1 MNILNFLSNKQ
12 NHFNKEEQIKL
23 IKDLNYQSLNPL
35 HLSLNDK
42 NESYLSFLLINLKTE
57 NNFHY
62 FLSHQLDQIKMK
74 DCDFTFTLDH
84 PYMYKINGSAVD
96 GNYDLFF
103 NFLNEYQ
110 LNSFRKNG
118 SYDLTYQDYLERI
131 DYLFS
136 KLFSSLLFI
145 DEHSVLDEK
154 IDEFYSQL
162 IQDEKYINLL
172 KKLKED
178 PDFNLDEFLSIF
190 TNNLIIKFPQ
200 VLFYYPSASLI
211 TNNGNCLG
219 YSILD
224 NKLNHIQDVW
234 YFADYDKK
242 DPNEEVVFFNLA
254 ETLPII
260 KEDYFEKNDL
270 QNVPLHI
277 LEYEVLNKSLSS
289 KDLPKLNYYLQ
300 RLTNVIKNN
309 ELFDNYGEPDAI
321 RKISEI
327 VFINQNG
334 KIIIS
339 KNEKDFLKNLN
350 GKSTQEKID
359 LLCQYLLE
367 KDCFPIYLNL
377 KHRYIDDKTI
387 FFKFHII
394 FNYQNDVHYM
404 IDCKY

>member
-1 MNILNFLSNKQ
+1 MNILNFLNNQQ
-12 NHFNKEEQIKL
+12 NHFNKDEQVKL
-23 IKDLNYQSLNPL
+23 IKDLNYQSL
-35 HLSLNDK
+35 HLSLDDK
-42 NESYLSFLLINLKTE
+42 NDPYLSFLLINLKTE
-57 NNFHY
+57 KNFHH

-84 PYMYKINGSAVD
+84 PSAYNINGSVVD

-110 LNSFRKNG
+110 LHFLRENG
-118 SYDLTYQDYLERI
+118 KCDLTYRDYVEKI
-131 DYLFS
+131 NYLFS
-136 KLFSSLLFI
+136 AHFSSLLFI
-145 DEHSVLDEK
+145 HEHSILNKKFD
-154 IDEFYSQL
+154 DFYNQL
-162 IQDEKYINLL
+162 IQDEKYTNLL
-172 KKLKED
+172 KNMKENS
-178 PDFNLDEFLSIF
+178 DFNLDEFLSIF
-190 TNNLIIKFPQ
+190 TNNFAIKFPQ

-211 TNNGNCLG
+211 TNNGICLD

-242 DPNEEVVFFNLA
+242 DPNEEVVFFNLT

-260 KEDYFEKNDL
+260 KENYFEKNDL

-277 LEYEVLNKSLSS
+277 LEYEVLNKSLYS

-300 RLTNVIKNN
+300 RLTNVIKND
-309 ELFDNYGEPDAI
+309 ELFDNYGEPDTI

-327 VFINQNG
+327 IFINTNG

-339 KNEKDFLKNLN
+339 KNEQDFLKNLN
-350 GKSTQEKID
+350 GKSTQEKRD
-359 LLCQYLLE
+359 LLCQFLLE
-367 KDCFPIYLNL
+367 KDRFPICFNL
-377 KHRYIDDKTI
+377 KYHYIDDKTI
-387 FFKFHII
+387 FFKFYII
-394 FNYQNDVHYM
+394 FNCQNNVHYM